1 MYLKPLTIGNL
12 TLENNIMLAPMA
24 GITDRPF
31 RILCK
36 EQNVG
41 LTFTEMISA
50 KALFYG
56 DEKTKQM
63 LNIENEQRP
72 IGVQFFGS
80 DIEAMKFAA
89 EYVSKFANIIDIN
102 MGCPAPKIVK
112 NGDGS
117 KLLLDPKKV
126 EKIVTAVVQNTN
138 SPVTVKIR
146 KGWDEEKITAV
157 EIAKCIEEAGAA
169 AITVHGRT
177 RTQFYS
183 GKADLEIIR
192 KVKKE
197 VSIPVIGNGDII
209 DEESAKR
216 MFEQTKVDGIMIGRG
231 AMGNP
236 WIFRE
241 LVFYLKTGEKLA
253 KPTLQEKLE
262 MILLHI
268 HKEVEE
274 KSERVAI
281 CEMRKQICWY
291 VKNLKESSRLRE
303 KINQITTEKEM
314 VQVITEYFHSIGI

>member
-72 IGVQFFGS
+72 IGVQLFGS

-157 EIAKCIEEAGAA
+157 EIAKCSEEAGAA

-241 LVFYLKTGEKLA
+241 LVFYLKTGERLA
-253 KPTLQEKLE
+253 KPTLKEKLE

>member
-50 KALFYG
+50 KALLYG
-56 DEKTKQM
+56 DKKTKQM

-72 IGVQFFGS
+72 IGVQLFGS

-314 VQVITEYFHSIGI
+314 VQVITEYFYSIGI

>member
-72 IGVQFFGS
+72 IGVQLFGS

-241 LVFYLKTGEKLA
+241 LVFYLKTGERLA
-253 KPTLQEKLE
+253 KPTLKEKLE